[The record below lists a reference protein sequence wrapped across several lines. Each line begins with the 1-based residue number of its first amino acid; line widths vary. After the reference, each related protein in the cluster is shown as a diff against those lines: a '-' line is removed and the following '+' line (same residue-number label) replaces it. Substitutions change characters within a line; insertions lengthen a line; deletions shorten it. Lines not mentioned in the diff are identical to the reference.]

1 MERLRVLP
9 TLFVIVRATLRGWTF
24 QRRREPVLFVGAEAE
39 APDRIL
45 IGSENSVLPKKQR
58 FR

>member
-1 MERLRVLP
+1 MLP